1 MLRERNDQDF
11 AAKQSECIGIPPTQL
26 QRKTF
31 MQLLN
36 GPSGRM
42 TSIKDIRTT
51 LKSEGYADDG
61 QLYGR
66 SIREQ
71 LTKLIV
77 ECGNKGAGIKDRARC
92 RRPESHP

>member
-1 MLRERNDQDF
+1 MAYRLRQALNTMEGLMGGRITIIERAF
-11 AAKQSECIGIPPTQL
+11 ALAA
-26 QRKTF
+26 
-31 MQLLN
+31 
-36 GPSGRM
+36 SGRM
-42 TSIKDIRTT
+42 TSIKDVRTT

-77 ECGNKGAGIKDRARC
+77 ECGNRAR
-92 RRPESHP
+92 E